1 LRILCRVAERFR
13 ESFPEGGWNF
23 HRDID
28 KFGAFQKSPGGHGV
42 AATGNRKTMSNQVIE
57 IQVQG
62 DFIERLTSARPVQ
75 ALAELVWN
83 ALDSDAARGRSTTP
97 SGQSNERKRAHEKE
111 GAVPSRFVLEFM
123 LTRA

>member
-1 LRILCRVAERFR
+1 MIVYTYKHDFADFMPRSRALR

-28 KFGAFQKSPGGHGV
+28 KFGALQKNGHGV

-57 IQVQG
+57 VQVQG

-75 ALAELVWN
+75 ALAELV
-83 ALDSDAARGRSTTP
+83 
-97 SGQSNERKRAHEKE
+97 
-111 GAVPSRFVLEFM
+111 
-123 LTRA
+123 